1 MRYAYAITSALLLG
15 GAAVALSVD
24 HPAGAQTAQNEPG
37 AIAAAAPKAGAPM
50 SFADMV
56 AKLSPAVVNI
66 STEQHVQTQN
76 PLAGTPLEQFGFQAQ
91 PTRQKATSLGSGF
104 LISPDGYIVTNN
116 HVVAP
121 GARGATVDSITVTL
135 TDRREYKA
143 KLIGRDPASDLA
155 VLKIDGAANLPF
167 VKWGDSSRS
176 RVGDWI
182 VAIGQPYGLGGTV
195 TAGIISAVHRVTGQG
210 GAYDRF
216 IQTDAAI
223 NQGNSGGPMFDLN
236 GNVIGVNSQIL
247 SMTGGNVGIGLAIPA
262 ESAKPIVDTLMKG
275 GKVAR
280 GYLGVGL
287 QPLDTDLASALGVPK
302 DKGEVISRIEP
313 GGPAEKAG
321 VKQGDVIIKVAGKDV
336 TSDTTLSYLVANQ
349 PPGTKV
355 PFELIRD
362 GKRVALD
369 ITLGTRPPEDQLA
382 GFNQDDDD
390 NPLGGGNR
398 GDGGSETQPAAAL
411 GLDLVPLTP
420 QIARQIGVDP
430 ATKGVVIA
438 QANPASDAAE
448 KGLRRGDVII
458 SVDRAPVTTVEQV
471 SRIVTQAKTAGRK
484 SLLLFVQRKAGGQ
497 FVVIDLAQG

>member
-1 MRYAYAITSALLLG
+1 VRYAYAITSALLLG

-37 AIAAAAPKAGAPM
+37 TISAAAPKAGAPM

-56 AKLSPAVVNI
+56 TRLSPAVVNI

-91 PTRQKATSLGSGF
+91 PTRQRATSLGSGF

-135 TDRREYKA
+135 TDQREFKA

-155 VLKIDGAANLPF
+155 VLKIDGAPSLPF
-167 VKWGDSSRS
+167 VRWGDSTHA

-182 VAIGQPYGLGGTV
+182 IAIGQPYGLGGTV

-223 NQGNSGGPMFDLN
+223 NQGNSGGPMFDLS

-262 ESAKPIVDTLMKG
+262 EAAKPIVDTLMKG

-280 GYLGVGL
+280 GYLGVGPQEL
-287 QPLDTDLASALGVPK
+287 TTDLATALGVPK
-302 DKGEVISRIEP
+302 DRGEIIARIEP
-313 GGPAEKAG
+313 GSPAEKAG
-321 VKQGDVIIKVAGKDV
+321 IKQGDVIVKVAGKDV
-336 TSDTTLSYLVANQ
+336 TRDTTLTYLVANQ
-349 PPGTKV
+349 TPGSKV

-369 ITLGTRPPEDQLA
+369 VTLGTRPPEDQIA
-382 GFNQDDDD
+382 GFNQEDDD
-390 NPLGGGNR
+390 NPLGNGRG
-398 GDGGSETQPAAAL
+398 GDGGDTQPASAL

-430 ATKGVVIA
+430 TVKGVVVA
-438 QANPASDAAE
+438 QADPSSDAAE
-448 KGLRRGDVII
+448 KGLRRGDVIT

-484 SLLLFVQRKAGGQ
+484 QVLLYVQRRGSGV
-497 FVVIDLAQG
+497 FIVVDLAQG